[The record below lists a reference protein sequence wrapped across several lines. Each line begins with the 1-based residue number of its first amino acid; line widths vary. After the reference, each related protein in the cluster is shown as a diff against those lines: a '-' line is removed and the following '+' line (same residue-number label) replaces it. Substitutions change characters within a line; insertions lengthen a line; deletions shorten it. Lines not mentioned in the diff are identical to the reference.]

1 MDGVGHG
8 RGSVGWRWLYMS
20 LFGILRRAG
29 GLVSRIGGVSGVWVE
44 VMLLRFE
51 RPTLSGGENV
61 AGDVLHGNAG
71 VSIAGERPSDVESG
85 GAGPDVVTRRVAV
98 RLLQVGTKVLCTGGA
113 L

>member
-44 VMLLRFE
+44 VLLLRNE
-51 RPTLSGGENV
+51 GPTLSGGENV

-71 VSIAGERPSDVESG
+71 VSRRRAPQRRGVWGGRSG
-85 GAGPDVVTRRVAV
+85 CGHAEGRGAAAPGWSP
-98 RLLQVGTKVLCTGGA
+98 VLCTGGA

>member
-44 VMLLRFE
+44 VLLLRNE
-51 RPTLSGGENV
+51 GPTLSGGENV

-71 VSIAGERPSDVESG
+71 VSIAGERPSDVE
-85 GAGPDVVTRRVAV
+85 VTRRVAV